1 MKFKSLLYF
10 LLILLFLGCKE
21 SPKIAEEISKIELD
35 LNVMRFDRDFADASP
50 EDLPVLKQRYPML
63 FPEQYPDSIWAIK
76 MKDTLQ
82 IELLQETDKVFGD
95 FASEKEDLELLM
107 KHITYYFPQTRVPSI
122 VTLTSDVDYNNRIIL
137 ADTLLLIGLDNYLGM
152 EHPFYQG
159 IDRYIAKD
167 LDKKFLQSDVAAAFA
182 NSLVKYPQ
190 ERTFLDQMIYH
201 GKLLYLKDKWMPLA
215 SDPEKI
221 NYTEEEYEWA
231 LANEEQIWR
240 YFVEG
245 ELLFS
250 TDQSL
255 GPRFLDPAP
264 FSKFRLELDSE
275 SPGRIGRYMGWRIV
289 RSFMKNNDINLNELI
304 YLPGTKVFENA
315 GYKPNR

>member
-1 MKFKSLLYF
+1 
-10 LLILLFLGCKE
+10 
-21 SPKIAEEISKIELD
+21 
-35 LNVMRFDRDFADASP
+35 MRFDRDFANASP
-50 EDLPVLKQRYPML
+50 EDLPKLKQRYPML
-63 FPEQYPDSIWAIK
+63 FPEQYPDSIWLIK

-82 IELLQETDKVFGD
+82 LELLQESDKVFSD
-95 FASEKEDLELLM
+95 FESEKQDLELLL
-107 KHITYYFPQTRVPSI
+107 KHIKYYFPQTRVPTI
-122 VTLTSDVDYNNRIIL
+122 ITLTSDVDYNNRVIL

-152 EHPFYQG
+152 EHRFYQG

-201 GKLLYLKDKWMPLA
+201 GKLLYLKDRWMPLA

-221 NYTEEEYEWA
+221 NYTQEQYEWA

-245 ELLFS
+245 ELLYN

-289 RSFMKNNDINLNELI
+289 RAFMSNNDINLNELI
-304 YLPGTKVFENA
+304 YLPGAKVFQNA